1 MSSALYTGEVA
12 HVRLRPLRHRLRY
25 RVAQGLFDLDE
36 LPELSG
42 RLRLFGHNRAAAFSF
57 HDKDH
62 GDGSG
67 DLRGWL
73 ARELAR
79 AGLPG
84 ACGRVRVLCMPRM
97 LGFVFNP
104 LSVWFCDDA
113 HGRLAA
119 VVYEVNNTFGGRHA
133 YVLPAAA
140 AEGPLRQ
147 ACGKAFHVS
156 PFLPMALTYA
166 FRLSPPEAEVTI
178 AISAEDADG
187 PVLGASFAGRRRPL
201 TDAGLARVLLA
212 FPFMTL
218 KVVAAIHWEALK
230 LWLRGAPVFRPDVSR
245 PDVSR
250 PDVSRPDVSLPA
262 PSP

>member
-1 MSSALYTGEVA
+1 MSSALYTGKVA

-36 LPELSG
+36 LPALS
-42 RLRLFGHNRAAAFSF
+42 RQLRLFGHNRAAPFSF
-57 HDKDH
+57 HDRDH
-62 GDGSG
+62 GDGTG

-73 ARELAR
+73 AGQLAA
-79 AGLPG
+79 AGLAGPW
-84 ACGRVRVLCMPRM
+84 GRVRVLCMPRM
-97 LGFVFNP
+97 FGFVFNP

-113 HGRLAA
+113 QGRLAA
-119 VVYEVNNTFGGRHA
+119 VVYEVNNTFGDRHA
-133 YVLPAAA
+133 YVLPAA

-147 ACGKAFHVS
+147 ACEKAFHVS

-166 FRLSPPEAEVTI
+166 FRLSPPEAQVTV
-178 AISAEDADG
+178 AISAEDAEG
-187 PVLGASFAGRRRPL
+187 PVLAASFAGERRPL
-201 TDAGLARVLLA
+201 TDACLARVLAA

-230 LWLRGAPVFRPDVSR
+230 LWVRGAPVFRPAVSR
-245 PDVSR
+245 A
-250 PDVSRPDVSLPA
+250 A